1 MKLNVL
7 YDDNHVLVVEKPAC
21 MPIVPDDSGD
31 ESLLDIAKQW
41 VKEKYQKPGAVFLG
55 VVHRLD
61 RPVSGVVV
69 FARTSKAAAR
79 LSKAWKENKV
89 EKMYVGVSSNSAPS
103 KIGSDGEWTQWL
115 YKDRKKNRVS
125 VNRCD
130 GAKEARTEYRVV
142 YSGDNGCLLHL
153 WPITGRSHQLR
164 VACATNGM
172 VLLGDLK
179 YGSRNP
185 MPNKEIGLHAAK
197 LSFPHPTKGEL
208 VVIELPAPAWAAEIL
223 RGN

>member
-7 YDDNHVLVVEKPAC
+7 YDDNHVLAVEKPAC

-31 ESLLDIAKQW
+31 MSLLDLAKQW
-41 VKEKYQKPGAVFLG
+41 VKEKYNKPGAVFLG

-79 LSKAWKENKV
+79 LSKSWQDNKV
-89 EKMYVGVSSNSAPS
+89 EKMYVAVSENPAPS
-103 KIGSDGEWTQWL
+103 KIGSDGEWSQWL

-125 VNRCD
+125 VKKCD

-142 YSGDNGCLLHL
+142 HSGEGGCLLHL

-179 YGSRNP
+179 YGASKP
-185 MPNKEIGLHAAK
+185 MSNKGVGLHAAS
-197 LSFPHPTKGEL
+197 LGFPHPTKDEM
-208 VVIELPAPAWAAEIL
+208 VKIELPAPDWAAAVL
-223 RGN
+223 QK